1 MKKPKIENVYLDGPT
16 TCVAINGKI
25 ISSKEVSE
33 MIDALIKSNEMLQ
46 KLLEIESEADIMGWI
61 ENQIESNKQALKKAG
76 CHE

>member
-25 ISSKEVSE
+25 ISSKEVSD
-33 MIDALIKSNEMLQ
+33 MIDALIECY
-46 KLLEIESEADIMGWI
+46 KLGDRVLHDKELEVSHWI
-61 ENQIESNKQALKKAG
+61 TAMVKTEQALKKAG